1 MYLRLIDLENMHFRR
16 NKTTLHLSLS
26 TVSTRESKIQLRLS
40 PLAGV
45 FFLLYWIEVISK
57 GQSETAR
64 YRFLARTGGYAWVVT
79 QATLIYDKQKPHSIV
94 CVNYVISGVENKD
107 EIYSCAQ
114 LEARSATEPA
124 SSAAEPSVAEPVKK
138 TSSVTKVLAE
148 NVNRCNSGG
157 DQTPEAKPEAVV
169 VIVPVG
175 KENPKPEP
183 EVVKVQGP
191 PPPQPLSNSVIASA
205 NKPTTN
211 KVSRPVS
218 VTASIFS
225 SAAAKKDTPKPVVGP
240 QSVTAKLFV
249 TLNPTQ
255 QPTAAGGCNK
265 PKHATEKIFAPR
277 TEDMNKGFLM
287 FSEEEPGLTMLKDE
301 PDDLTHLAPT
311 AGDTCIPLEETGPF
325 FNDVFDDFMIPESY
339 TSLLQDELNSL
350 DSADQRLSISVSS
363 VASPITIN
371 GTTISTISHQTASH
385 SSLSS
390 SSASSITS
398 CSPSSCSVASP
409 SSLSSSST
417 ATNGTSSG
425 ISSSGIGSGTSSTT
439 SNSSNHN
446 NNSQSS
452 GASSND
458 PFINYRDEISE
469 ISHSPHLLSPGLS
482 KSPEGSSIPSLCSP
496 NGSGGCPEDE
506 LAFMTLNMDDDLDL
520 SMRAPYIS
528 MSEVDDLPLLTSDDL
543 MWGAAPVSIVEGSSA
558 KYHLKDEF
566 GHQQQQDSTTAKS
579 QVTTVNVV
587 AHRADQQQQTTNSNT
602 SNNHNIEN
610 NCNIGNKIIDSSLAA
625 LLCGNVI
632 NIQTSTIQLQPAS
645 HQQQQQQQQ
654 NCSRQQ
660 ILIQQAQDSIIA
672 ADVQQQLQQQ
682 QREILGDKK
691 ISLVHHPMVVI
702 SNGYK
707 NSSNAATPNTIEAWA
722 MGNELLLNGVS
733 QNNSSTTTASTTSTS
748 SNSTGSKLNV
758 IVSKK
763 SASGSSSGSSST
775 KRSLASSETD
785 GTSKRVKSSGSG
797 AVQHSS
803 STTSSPQLLQQL
815 MAPSPVPAK
824 AKAKSK
830 LDQSDRW
837 PTGAAGVGSGKQ
849 ADQVSNSVLMNLLV
863 SGCDTNIPK
872 SPPEILI
879 ADDNSCQEIMLKR
892 DELTDE
898 ENEDRVLQANPMLAA
913 DVPLTVRTDS
923 PPLTQSL
930 SSPPSS
936 QGDDFL
942 MTVSPSLLTASDLEL
957 WRAIQQHGLDP
968 KTIRPPVSPGDSAA
982 SNLLAVLDPA
992 MAISRLRNVDDDD
1005 EQDFEMTIP
1014 VNEILQN
1021 NLI

>member
-1 MYLRLIDLENMHFRR
+1 M
-16 NKTTLHLSLS
+16 
-26 TVSTRESKIQLRLS
+26 
-40 PLAGV
+40 
-45 FFLLYWIEVISK
+45 
-57 GQSETAR
+57 
-64 YRFLARTGGYAWVVT
+64 
-79 QATLIYDKQKPHSIV
+79 
-94 CVNYVISGVENKD
+94 
-107 EIYSCAQ
+107 
-114 LEARSATEPA
+114 
-124 SSAAEPSVAEPVKK
+124 
-138 TSSVTKVLAE
+138 LAE

-311 AGDTCIPLEETGPF
+311 AGDACIPLEETGPF

-452 GASSND
+452 GASRND

-837 PTGAAGVGSGKQ
+837 PTGAAGVGAGKQ

-863 SGCDTNIPK
+863 SGCDVSAGYRCFPRHSK
-872 SPPEILI
+872 
-879 ADDNSCQEIMLKR
+879 
-892 DELTDE
+892 
-898 ENEDRVLQANPMLAA
+898 AA
-913 DVPLTVRTDS
+913 K
-923 PPLTQSL
+923 
-930 SSPPSS
+930 
-936 QGDDFL
+936 
-942 MTVSPSLLTASDLEL
+942 A
-957 WRAIQQHGLDP
+957 
-968 KTIRPPVSPGDSAA
+968 
-982 SNLLAVLDPA
+982 
-992 MAISRLRNVDDDD
+992 
-1005 EQDFEMTIP
+1005 
-1014 VNEILQN
+1014 
-1021 NLI
+1021 

>member
-1 MYLRLIDLENMHFRR
+1 M
-16 NKTTLHLSLS
+16 
-26 TVSTRESKIQLRLS
+26 
-40 PLAGV
+40 
-45 FFLLYWIEVISK
+45 
-57 GQSETAR
+57 
-64 YRFLARTGGYAWVVT
+64 
-79 QATLIYDKQKPHSIV
+79 
-94 CVNYVISGVENKD
+94 
-107 EIYSCAQ
+107 
-114 LEARSATEPA
+114 
-124 SSAAEPSVAEPVKK
+124 
-138 TSSVTKVLAE
+138 LAE
-148 NVNRCNSGG
+148 NINRCNNSG
-157 DQTPEAKPEAVV
+157 DQIPEVKSAVV
-169 VIVPVG
+169 VAPVG

-183 EVVKVQGP
+183 EVVKVHGP
-191 PPPQPLSNSVIASA
+191 AQPLSSSSVIASA
-205 NKPTTN
+205 NKTVTTP

-225 SAAAKKDTPKPVVGP
+225 SAAAAKKDTAPPKPVVVGP

-249 TLNPTQ
+249 TLNPQSTGA
-255 QPTAAGGCNK
+255 PASGGCNK

-311 AGDTCIPLEETGPF
+311 AGDACIPLEETGPF

-339 TSLLQDELNSL
+339 TSLLQEELNSL
-350 DSADQRLSISVSS
+350 DSAEQRLSISVSS

-390 SSASSITS
+390 PSASSSIA
-398 CSPSSCSVASP
+398 SSCVASP
-409 SSLSSSST
+409 SSLSSSSS
-417 ATNGTSSG
+417 ATNGTSG
-425 ISSSGIGSGTSSTT
+425 TSSSGIGSGASSATSS
-439 SNSSNHN
+439 SAN
-446 NNSQSS
+446 QSS

-543 MWGAAPVSIVEGSSA
+543 MWGAAPVSIVEGSSTA
-558 KYHLKDEF
+558 KYHHLKDEF
-566 GHQQQQDSTTAKS
+566 GGHHQLHDSKS
-579 QVTTVNVV
+579 QITVNVV
-587 AHRADQQQQTTNSNT
+587 QSRADQQQTNSNT

-645 HQQQQQQQQ
+645 SQQQHQQQQ
-654 NCSRQQ
+654 RQQ

-702 SNGYK
+702 APGYK
-707 NSSNAATPNTIEAWA
+707 NSSNAAATPNTLEAWA

-733 QNNSSTTTASTTSTS
+733 QNNQNSSTTTATT
-748 SNSTGSKLNV
+748 NSGSKLNV
-758 IVSKK
+758 IASIVSKK
-763 SASGSSSGSSST
+763 SSSNSSA
-775 KRSLASSETD
+775 KRSLAASESGTD
-785 GTSKRVKSSGSG
+785 GTSKRVKSSTP
-797 AVQHSS
+797 
-803 STTSSPQLLQQL
+803 TTTSSSPQLLQQL

-824 AKAKSK
+824 AKARSK

-837 PTGAAGVGSGKQ
+837 PTGSAAAAAAAAGKQ

-863 SGCDTNIPK
+863 SGCDVSAGYRCFPRHSK
-872 SPPEILI
+872 
-879 ADDNSCQEIMLKR
+879 
-892 DELTDE
+892 
-898 ENEDRVLQANPMLAA
+898 AA
-913 DVPLTVRTDS
+913 K
-923 PPLTQSL
+923 
-930 SSPPSS
+930 
-936 QGDDFL
+936 
-942 MTVSPSLLTASDLEL
+942 A
-957 WRAIQQHGLDP
+957 
-968 KTIRPPVSPGDSAA
+968 
-982 SNLLAVLDPA
+982 
-992 MAISRLRNVDDDD
+992 
-1005 EQDFEMTIP
+1005 
-1014 VNEILQN
+1014 
-1021 NLI
+1021 

>member
-1 MYLRLIDLENMHFRR
+1 M
-16 NKTTLHLSLS
+16 
-26 TVSTRESKIQLRLS
+26 
-40 PLAGV
+40 
-45 FFLLYWIEVISK
+45 
-57 GQSETAR
+57 
-64 YRFLARTGGYAWVVT
+64 
-79 QATLIYDKQKPHSIV
+79 
-94 CVNYVISGVENKD
+94 
-107 EIYSCAQ
+107 
-114 LEARSATEPA
+114 
-124 SSAAEPSVAEPVKK
+124 KK
-138 TSSVTKVLAE
+138 TSSVKVLAE
-148 NVNRCNSGG
+148 NINRCNTSG
-157 DQTPEAKPEAVV
+157 DQTPEAKPAAVV
-169 VIVPVG
+169 AAPVG
-175 KENPKPEP
+175 KENPNPEP
-183 EVVKVQGP
+183 EVVKVHEP
-191 PPPQPLSNSVIASA
+191 PQPQPLSSSVIASA
-205 NKPTTN
+205 NKTAAP
-211 KVSRPVS
+211 KVSSRPVS

-225 SAAAKKDTPKPVVGP
+225 SSAAKKETAPVSKSVAGP

-249 TLNPTQ
+249 TLNPPASA
-255 QPTAAGGCNK
+255 PTATGGCNK

-311 AGDTCIPLEETGPF
+311 AGDACIPLEETGPF

-350 DSADQRLSISVSS
+350 DSAEQRLSISVSS

-371 GTTISTISHQTASH
+371 GTTISTISHLPSASH
-385 SSLSS
+385 SSSLSS
-390 SSASSITS
+390 SSASSITSS

-417 ATNGTSSG
+417 ATNGTSG
-425 ISSSGIGSGTSSTT
+425 TSSSGIGSGPSSAT
-439 SNSSNHN
+439 SNASA
-446 NNSQSS
+446 NSQSS

-558 KYHLKDEF
+558 KYLHLKDEF
-566 GHQQQQDSTTAKS
+566 GGHQQQQQQHQQLQDSKS
-579 QVTTVNVV
+579 QITVNVV
-587 AHRADQQQQTTNSNT
+587 ARADQPQNNSNT

-645 HQQQQQQQQ
+645 HHQPQQQQ

-702 SNGYK
+702 APGYK
-707 NSSNAATPNTIEAWA
+707 NSSNAATTPNTLEAWA

-733 QNNSSTTTASTTSTS
+733 QNNQNSSASTTTTS
-748 SNSTGSKLNV
+748 GSKLNV
-758 IVSKK
+758 SIVSKK
-763 SASGSSSGSSST
+763 SSSSSSS
-775 KRSLASSETD
+775 KRSLAASESGTD
-785 GTSKRVKSSGSG
+785 GTSKRVKSAPGSG
-797 AVQHSS
+797 AVQHHS
-803 STTSSPQLLQQL
+803 STTSSSPQLLQQL

-824 AKAKSK
+824 AKARSK

-837 PTGAAGVGSGKQ
+837 PTGSAAAAAAAASKQ

-863 SGCDTNIPK
+863 SGCD
-872 SPPEILI
+872 
-879 ADDNSCQEIMLKR
+879 
-892 DELTDE
+892 
-898 ENEDRVLQANPMLAA
+898 
-913 DVPLTVRTDS
+913 
-923 PPLTQSL
+923 
-930 SSPPSS
+930 
-936 QGDDFL
+936 
-942 MTVSPSLLTASDLEL
+942 VSAGYRCFPRHSKVAK
-957 WRAIQQHGLDP
+957 A
-968 KTIRPPVSPGDSAA
+968 
-982 SNLLAVLDPA
+982 
-992 MAISRLRNVDDDD
+992 
-1005 EQDFEMTIP
+1005 
-1014 VNEILQN
+1014 
-1021 NLI
+1021 